1 MFKSIITKAE
11 EILNSLFDWHDLLT
25 NFNYSEIIKI
35 GIVILLLITFL
46 IIIRKIVK
54 NIKIKKISSKFPLAI
69 KKYNDTCNM
78 SRYWRKRTRKNMP
91 SFSDGISKWRKFE
104 NQLIKEKQEE
114 EKASLISRK
123 YPLGVAKFNR
133 INYVFSS
140 NSFIIA
146 NVAKI
151 IQYEKEERL
160 SKFYD
165 TWINSQVEFAQKCRN
180 LRDKVLPDWGCY
192 NYELRFPV
200 KKDKKFEVWQ
210 LFKESFSEET
220 DLDYSLYPS
229 VEINAKDKPKL
240 LSNKIHYYEFVYDEI
255 LKFLLRLKNEYKDDR
270 VIICQYG
277 NSGITEYKKLN
288 DYHFKY
294 FQNKALHAG
303 GFILRDVSNRKLP
316 TVPIRLNNRAN
327 LVIIDVVTSNDNLK
341 NTCQREIDF
350 LNNLALNAINTLNLN
365 YNSFVNIVYITLL
378 KQYDRREMLS
388 ILADKEKELERKK
401 KEEREER
408 ERQRKAEKASNIS
421 RNYSDGFFRFRW
433 DYDGD
438 LTDDIIIAN
447 EYKIKRLDYDEKERK
462 KIEEEKRREQK
473 RLEILSSD
481 FKNERIEIL
490 QLLRENYIDCFYHF
504 TDRRNIKSIKK
515 NGGLFSWD
523 YLERKDISIPR
534 QGGGNLS
541 RQLDIRYGLQDY
553 VRLSF
558 CPRHP
563 MIYRLEQE
571 GADIVVL
578 RISIDVATFERTLF
592 SNMNATDSGHIH
604 GSTLADLKRVN
615 FFATQ
620 RSYVSRTDPLFK
632 YLQAEVMVKTH
643 VPLRFITNID
653 DF

>member
-11 EILNSLFDWHDLLT
+11 VIIKSLYDWHDLLT
-25 NFNYSEIIKI
+25 NFNYSEIIKN
-35 GIVILLLITFL
+35 GIVFLLLITIL
-46 IIIRKIVK
+46 IIVRKIVRK
-54 NIKIKKISSKFPLAI
+54 IKIKKITSQFPLAI

-146 NVAKI
+146 NEAKI

-180 LRDKVLPDWGCY
+180 LRDKVLPEWGCY

-200 KKDKKFEVWQ
+200 KKDKKFVVWQ

-240 LSNKIHYYEFVYDEI
+240 LSNKIHYNEFVYDEI

-294 FQNKALHAG
+294 FQKKTLHAG

-350 LNNLALNAINTLNLN
+350 LNNLALSAIKTLNLN

-388 ILADKEKELERKK
+388 ILADEEKELRRKEKE
-401 KEEREER
+401 
-408 ERQRKAEKASNIS
+408 EKASYI
-421 RNYSDGFFRFRW
+421 RRKYSDGYFRFRL
-433 DYDGD
+433 DYDGE

-447 EYKIKRLDYDEKERK
+447 EYRIKRLDYDEKERK
-462 KIEEEKRREQK
+462 KREEEKRKEQK
-473 RLEILSSD
+473 RLDILSSD
-481 FKNERIEIL
+481 FKYERTEIL
-490 QLLRENYIDCFYHF
+490 QLLRDNHIECFYHF
-504 TDRRNIKSIKK
+504 TDRRNIKSIKQ

-523 YLERKDISIPR
+523 YLERKNISVPR

-563 MIYRLEQE
+563 MIYRLEKE

-592 SNMNATDSGHIH
+592 SNMNATDSGHID
-604 GSTLADLKRVN
+604 GPKLADLKRVN

-643 VPLRFITNID
+643 VPLRFIINID

>member
-1 MFKSIITKAE
+1 MFKSIINKAE
-11 EILNSLFDWHDLLT
+11 EIVKSLYDWHDLLT
-25 NFNYSEIIKI
+25 NFNYYEIIKI

-46 IIIRKIVK
+46 IILRKIVK
-54 NIKIKKISSKFPLAI
+54 KIIIKKISSKFPLAI

-114 EKASLISRK
+114 EKASLIRRK
-123 YPLGVAKFNR
+123 YPLGFSKCFNNSRYISNTQVVANE
-133 INYVFSS
+133 N
-140 NSFIIA
+140 FII
-146 NVAKI
+146 K
-151 IQYEKEERL
+151 YEHEERR
-160 SKFYD
+160 SQFYNN
-165 TWINSQVEFAQKCRN
+165 WINTQEEFSQKCRN
-180 LRDKVLPDWGCY
+180 LRDKVLPNWGCY
-192 NYELRFPV
+192 IYELKFPV
-200 KKDKKFEVWQ
+200 NINKKFKVWQ
-210 LFKESFSEET
+210 LFNESFSEES

-229 VEINAKDKPKL
+229 AKNNAKDKPKL
-240 LSNKIHYYEFVYDEI
+240 LSKKIFYIQSVYDKIIEFLIALKKSYYGDGSRILLQYGDSGLSEYKELNDFHFKDFQAKALKAGFSIITNTAYHQERI
-255 LKFLLRLKNEYKDDR
+255 LKF
-270 VIICQYG
+270 I
-277 NSGITEYKKLN
+277 
-288 DYHFKY
+288 
-294 FQNKALHAG
+294 
-303 GFILRDVSNRKLP
+303 SNQKVR
-316 TVPIRLNNRAN
+316 
-327 LVIIDVVTSNDNLK
+327 LVIIDLVTSNDNLK
-341 NTCQREIDF
+341 YICQREIDI
-350 LNNLALNAINTLNLN
+350 LNKSAEFSSD
-365 YNSFVNIVYITLL
+365 YNSFVDVVYISLL

-388 ILADKEKELERKK
+388 ILANEERELERKK
-401 KEEREER
+401 KEE
-408 ERQRKAEKASNIS
+408 KANYIKQ
-421 RNYSDGFFRFRW
+421 NYSDGFFKFRS
-433 DYDGD
+433 DYDGS
-438 LTDDIIIAN
+438 LTDDIIITN
-447 EYKIKRLDYDEKERK
+447 EYNIKHLDYKEKEHK
-462 KIEEEKRREQK
+462 KREEEKRKEQK
-473 RLEILSSD
+473 RLDILSRD
-481 FKNERIEIL
+481 FKYERTEIL
-490 QLLRENYIDCFYHF
+490 QLLKDNNIDCFYHF
-504 TDRRNIKSIKK
+504 TDRRNIKSIKQ

-523 YLERKDISIPR
+523 YLERKNISIPR

-558 CPRHP
+558 CSRHP